1 MSEEDKMQRY
11 SIITEKF
18 PREFLLLQGT
28 GCRWAKC
35 TFCDYHTDTGDSP
48 FEINRK
54 VLERVTGE
62 YGVIDIINSGSAME
76 LDCETIEMIKSVI
89 LSKGIGTVWFEAHY
103 MYRNRLADFARQ
115 FAPATV
121 KFRCGVES
129 FDPSL
134 RSSWNKGIPADVTV
148 QDIARHFKGVCLLCC
163 TKGDSKDR
171 IINDIAIAKKH
182 FEYFSVNLF
191 CNNST
196 TVERDEELVSWF
208 VKELYPTLKD
218 DTAMEILVENDNLG
232 VG

>member
-1 MSEEDKMQRY
+1 MQRY
-11 SIITEKF
+11 SLIKEKF

-35 TFCDYHTDTGDSP
+35 TFCDYYDDASGSP
-48 FEINRK
+48 FETNRK
-54 VLERVTGE
+54 VLEQVTGE

-76 LDCETIEMIKSVI
+76 LDDETIGMIKEVVVA
-89 LSKGIGTVWFEAHY
+89 KGIHTIWFEAHY

-129 FDPSL
+129 FDPVL
-134 RSSWNKGIPADVTV
+134 RSNWKKGIPASVTSVDV
-148 QDIARHFKGVCLLCC
+148 AEYFNGVCLLCC
-163 TKGDSKDR
+163 TVGDSKER
-171 IINDIAIAKKH
+171 IMNDIATAKRY

-191 CNNST
+191 CNNT
-196 TVERDEELVSWF
+196 TAVRRDEELAAWF
-208 VKELYPTLKD
+208 IEELYPNIKD
-218 DTAMEILVENDNLG
+218 DAQIEVLVENSDLG